1 MMPARIRSAFLIGV
15 ATMFLATQ
23 ACAQSLT
30 LTAPLPLRAGPGPRY
45 RVATTAPVGA
55 HLAPEP
61 GGAEWTRVD
70 YNGHSYYAETQ
81 QLLIASGAET
91 TGAILP
97 ADPTCDFSYPYS
109 GSNIFVDR
117 PLAKLRHSE
126 PLGFLFGYHR
136 RNPC

>member
-1 MMPARIRSAFLIGV
+1 MMSARTRAAFLIGFAV
-15 ATMFLATQ
+15 MILAGQ
-23 ACAQSLT
+23 AFAQTLT
-30 LTAPLPLRAGPGPRY
+30 LSTPLSLRAGPGPRY

-91 TGAILP
+91 TASILP

-109 GSNIFVDR
+109 GSNIFFDR